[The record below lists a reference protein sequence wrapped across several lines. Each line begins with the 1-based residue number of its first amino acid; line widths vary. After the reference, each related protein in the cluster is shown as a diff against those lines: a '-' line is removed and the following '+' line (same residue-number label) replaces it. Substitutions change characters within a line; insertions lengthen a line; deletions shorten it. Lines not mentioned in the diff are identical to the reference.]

1 MLSCFRVPLLN
12 LDNWPCVL
20 GHIMKVILPRYKY
33 YKNKKKSSRLYERY
47 RCIILTLL
55 CLDNC
60 DGPSRLKAFRDQSAW
75 QIIIDIY

>member
-33 YKNKKKSSRLYERY
+33 YKNKKKKV
-47 RCIILTLL
+47 
-55 CLDNC
+55 LDYMK
-60 DGPSRLKAFRDQSAW
+60 D
-75 QIIIDIY
+75 IDA